1 MTYRLSLECAIT
13 SRSRNQ
19 DSFSQTVE
27 YSQAVPTL
35 VGVWAA
41 LHGRL
46 RRWARRRRT
55 GETASSSRPSATL
68 RSTTCA
74 CALPSRHCVSTRRW
88 EPSRRWYTVGTG
100 GLFSRRREHGRADCG
115 NDARIHAGLQHALSA
130 AGESLA
136 AVGRRVHYAYDA
148 GTGVGDGGEVDCS
161 TAIDPTVW
169 TTSGDN
175 RVLLWNVKTGDCLS
189 SVTVCEECAEPEEVV
204 LNAVPVR
211 VGVGCRWHVGS
222 ERRVGYG
229 AGEQAVQGVQAR
241 HLVLPASSLHYGGVA
256 LWG

>member
-1 MTYRLSLECAIT
+1 MT
-13 SRSRNQ
+13 SRSRDQ

-35 VGVWAA
+35 VGVCVA
-41 LHGRL
+41 LHGRS
-46 RRWARRRRT
+46 RRWVRSRRT
-55 GETASSSRPSATL
+55 GETASSSRLSATL

-74 CALPSRHCVSTRRW
+74 CARPCRRCVSTRRW
-88 EPSRRWYTVGTG
+88 EPSRRWCTVRTVA
-100 GLFSRRREHGRADCG
+100 LVSCRREHGRADCG
-115 NDARIHAGLQHALSA
+115 NDARIHVRLQHALSSD
-130 AGESLA
+130 GESLA
-136 AVGRRVHYAYDA
+136 TVGRRVHYAHDV
-148 GTGVGDGGEVDCS
+148 GSGVGDGGELDCS

-189 SVTVCEECAEPEEVV
+189 SVTVCEECQESEEVV

-222 ERRVGYG
+222 E
-229 AGEQAVQGVQAR
+229 
-241 HLVLPASSLHYGGVA
+241 
-256 LWG
+256 

>member
-1 MTYRLSLECAIT
+1 MT
-13 SRSRNQ
+13 SRSRDQ

-35 VGVWAA
+35 VGVCVA

-46 RRWARRRRT
+46 RRWVRSRRT
-55 GETASSSRPSATL
+55 GETASSSRLSATL

-74 CALPSRHCVSTRRW
+74 CARPCRRCVSTRRW
-88 EPSRRWYTVGTG
+88 EPSRRWCTVRTVA
-100 GLFSRRREHGRADCG
+100 LVSCRREHGRADCG
-115 NDARIHAGLQHALSA
+115 NDARIHARLQHALSSD
-130 AGESLA
+130 GESLA
-136 AVGRRVHYAYDA
+136 TVGRRVHYAHDV
-148 GTGVGDGGEVDCS
+148 GSGVGDGGELDCS

-169 TTSGDN
+169 TTSGNN

-189 SVTVCEECAEPEEVV
+189 SVTVCEECQESEEVV

-222 ERRVGYG
+222 E
-229 AGEQAVQGVQAR
+229 
-241 HLVLPASSLHYGGVA
+241 
-256 LWG
+256 